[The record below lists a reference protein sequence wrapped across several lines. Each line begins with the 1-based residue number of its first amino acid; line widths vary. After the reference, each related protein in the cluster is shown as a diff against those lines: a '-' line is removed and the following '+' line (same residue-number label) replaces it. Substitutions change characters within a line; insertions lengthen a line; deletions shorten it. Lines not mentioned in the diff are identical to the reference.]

1 MESNK
6 IDGELSSEL
15 SSKHDNQVQL
25 IEQFNIAQGFMPTKN
40 GLLYIVELVKI
51 NKKAAFEI
59 MLMEDVSYHFNEEK
73 TEESFLLSKKWDK
86 KAFVKDCFIQ
96 EIKKETFS
104 NILAFKPHKH
114 IITGLARLPPFEN
127 IVHTI
132 LNEK

>member
-1 MESNK
+1 MEQNK
-6 IDGELSSEL
+6 IDGELSGEL
-15 SSKHDNQVQL
+15 GSKHDNQAQL

-59 MLMEDVSYHFNEEK
+59 MLMDGISYHFNEEK
-73 TEESFLLSKKWDK
+73 TEESFLLSEKWEK

-96 EIKKETFS
+96 EIKKETVL
-104 NILAFKPHKH
+104 NVLAFKPHKH
-114 IITGLARLPPFEN
+114 VIVGLARLPPFEN